1 MIQNKKKQKNYELSL
16 SLSLSLKFLYFEVK
30 KTMKNS
36 GKPTHA

>member
-1 MIQNKKKQKNYELSL
+1 MIQNKKKQKNYEL